1 MSGEETK
8 DIIRSLLSYSSLGIE
23 MGLSVAIGIALGFFL
38 DKVFKTYPYLT
49 IIFMIFGIVSGFRT
63 VYRIA
68 KKMERKDESGDS

>member
-8 DIIRSLLSYSSLGIE
+8 DTIRSLLSYSSLGIE

>member
-1 MSGEETK
+1 MSGEGTK
-8 DIIRSLLSYSSLGIE
+8 DTIRSLLSYSSLGIE

-68 KKMERKDESGDS
+68 KKMERKDESTVS